1 MLIELKNFNNNITL
15 ALLILILNSY
25 LFLSINLPIEILKIN
40 LVIFFT
46 VFIYFYLKYF
56 KYNFPLKLYFLLIL
70 LICLGEPAIN
80 WDLRSI
86 YLFHAKRIFFDDSI
100 YSIVDNYAQFSH
112 NDYPLLV
119 PAFSSSFA
127 FLVGYWH
134 EIFPKSAFTFIYLP
148 PLIFLSSYLN
158 NKKYIIFLS
167 VLIFFIGQYLFN
179 GGADGIV
186 SVYFITCAFCF
197 YYIFFEKNNK
207 KIDSIFYIL
216 TVLFCTS
223 LSLIKNEGLALLLVI
238 FTTTVLI
245 KLLERKMLN
254 SEFIKKILV
263 LSVSFLPMLLWKLF
277 CYKNN
282 IANDYV
288 NANFLDQVLS
298 RISALENYELFF
310 HYFFFSNEKIIIAL
324 AIFLIS
330 FYVNFN
336 KKLFYYSLLIFFSY
350 LTIILLIHF
359 STPLDYVHQ
368 LETSSFRIV
377 KTFTLLLG
385 FFAVY
390 NIKIQK

>member
-1 MLIELKNFNNNITL
+1 M
-15 ALLILILNSY
+15 
-25 LFLSINLPIEILKIN
+25 
-40 LVIFFT
+40 
-46 VFIYFYLKYF
+46 
-56 KYNFPLKLYFLLIL
+56 
-70 LICLGEPAIN
+70 
-80 WDLRSI
+80 
-86 YLFHAKRIFFDDSI
+86 
-100 YSIVDNYAQFSH
+100 
-112 NDYPLLV
+112 
-119 PAFSSSFA
+119 
-127 FLVGYWH
+127 
-134 EIFPKSAFTFIYLP
+134 
-148 PLIFLSSYLN
+148 
-158 NKKYIIFLS
+158 S

-245 KLLERKMLN
+245 KLFEKKMLN
-254 SEFIKKILV
+254 SEFIKKIIF

>member
-245 KLLERKMLN
+245 KLFEKKMLN
-254 SEFIKKILV
+254 SEFIKKIIF

-336 KKLFYYSLLIFFSY
+336 KKLFYYSLLIFVSY